1 MKGGNARARIS
12 IKQLHQL
19 QKDRPRD
26 RFCEQI
32 GEHIRPG
39 DVFEAQNLLGDEVR
53 DGHGQVGGKLQNPAL
68 RQTVC
73 RKRSGTPGH
82 TNVPGAQCARVPGA
96 IFPSG
101 LLVVLSYFIHDRP

>member
-39 DVFEAQNLLGDEVR
+39 DVFEAQNLLGDEVAK
-53 DGHGQVGGKLQNPAL
+53 KL
-68 RQTVC
+68 
-73 RKRSGTPGH
+73 G
-82 TNVPGAQCARVPGA
+82 GAQQDVLRV
-96 IFPSG
+96 
-101 LLVVLSYFIHDRP
+101 L